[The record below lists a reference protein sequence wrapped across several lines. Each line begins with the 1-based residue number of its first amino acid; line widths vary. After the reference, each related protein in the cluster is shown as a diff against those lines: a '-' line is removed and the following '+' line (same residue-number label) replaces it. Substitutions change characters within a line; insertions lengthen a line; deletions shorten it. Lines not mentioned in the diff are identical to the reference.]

1 MYIAF
6 EQILSSMALRRIKL
20 FDKLNMPYSNEH
32 MKEECC
38 EKPLSDK
45 EVELLDD
52 DPNDKLSDVEM
63 STLYYISGYVA
74 EKHNIGLDAP
84 ESHFFESEFTSNV
97 SRGRLKHP
105 TAELFELAMSL
116 FVFYKNVDDNSC
128 ANRLMKGFSIL
139 YDSSPCEYDDG
150 DHILT
155 RFVNCFSKGYS
166 AQKTEQPRVD
176 KNNRAKKKER

>member
-1 MYIAF
+1 MALNTLTDGHPSGTSSDFVWNCSYDQNVPGKFHSDPIEGLYGIFRGDGGGNMYIAF

-97 SRGRLKHP
+97 SRGLLKHP
-105 TAELFELAMSL
+105 TAELFELAM
-116 FVFYKNVDDNSC
+116 
-128 ANRLMKGFSIL
+128 
-139 YDSSPCEYDDG
+139 
-150 DHILT
+150 
-155 RFVNCFSKGYS
+155 
-166 AQKTEQPRVD
+166 
-176 KNNRAKKKER
+176 